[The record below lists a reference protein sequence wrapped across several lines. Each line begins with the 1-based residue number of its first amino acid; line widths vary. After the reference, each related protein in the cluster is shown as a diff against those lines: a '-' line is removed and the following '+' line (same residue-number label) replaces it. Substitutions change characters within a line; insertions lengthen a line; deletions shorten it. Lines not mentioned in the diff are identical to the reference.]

1 MKILQSFINMNTN
14 NYFNKKNELPKILDK
29 VINQR
34 Y

>member
-1 MKILQSFINMNTN
+1 MNTN

-34 Y
+34 YWFLAY